1 MSTDPLNPLNE
12 RQQNFCTYGGTF
24 GILIT
29 VTCLIQHFAVV
40 AVSNWITSTIVV
52 LYVLIVLFFLLLA
65 LQKSYSPYL
74 VIAGAV
80 FSLVIQYIW
89 MRELSFSLA
98 VLLLFIYHV
107 IILVCLY
114 TEQVPHRLKLK
125 RKAELEEEQK
135 WAGKL

>member
-1 MSTDPLNPLNE
+1 MSNDPLNPLNE

-29 VTCLIQHFAVV
+29 VTCLIQHLVV
-40 AVSNWITSTIVV
+40 TKSNWITNSMV
-52 LYVLIVLFFLLLA
+52 LLYAIIAVFFLLLA

-74 VIAGAV
+74 IIAGGV
-80 FSLVIQYIW
+80 FALVMQYIW
-89 MRELSFSLA
+89 MRHLSFSLA

-107 IILVCLY
+107 VILVALY
-114 TEQVPHRLKLK
+114 TEQVPYRLKLK